1 MKLRFI
7 ITMLVLAAIGNTLH
21 ARDITPQRT
30 QKAIDRFV
38 DDSLMRHGSVGVIVV
53 WLML

>member
-1 MKLRFI
+1 MLLVGAMC
-7 ITMLVLAAIGNTLH
+7 TMLQ

-38 DDSLMRHGSVGVIVV
+38 DDSLMRHGSLGVIVV
-53 WLML
+53 DVKSST